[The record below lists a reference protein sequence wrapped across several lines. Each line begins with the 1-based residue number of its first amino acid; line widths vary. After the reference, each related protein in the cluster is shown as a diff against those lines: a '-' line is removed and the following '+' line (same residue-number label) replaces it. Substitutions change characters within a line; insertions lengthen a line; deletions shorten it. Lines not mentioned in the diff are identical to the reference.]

1 MSPNEKGGMASLS
14 CGCMTMQ
21 GIQHELVVHS
31 VDGLL

>member
-1 MSPNEKGGMASLS
+1 MSPNEKGGMGSLS

-21 GIQHELVVHS
+21 GIQHELVDDG